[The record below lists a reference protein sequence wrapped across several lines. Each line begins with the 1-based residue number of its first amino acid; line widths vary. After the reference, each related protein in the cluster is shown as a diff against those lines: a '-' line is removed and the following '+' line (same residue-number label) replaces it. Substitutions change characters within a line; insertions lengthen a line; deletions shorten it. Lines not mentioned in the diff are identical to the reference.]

1 MIQYWKIF
9 NMDYPLISII
19 IVTRNSEK
27 NLAKTLE
34 SIKKQTYPKNKLEVL
49 IIDGGSTDKTR
60 SIAKKFGYK
69 LIDNPKI
76 GFVPG
81 KHLGYLVAKGEF
93 LMYLDSD
100 EELENPDSLKMKVL
114 AFQSDKRI
122 KAVTGNGYKNPKNFP
137 WISHYLNEFGDPFS
151 FFVYRS
157 TMNQNFFLNQMAEK
171 YPKVSENKNFVVFD
185 FSSAKELPLL
195 EFVEMGGIID
205 LNYFKKTFPQIKK
218 DPTQIAHF
226 LYLLKTKKALIAITK
241 NDPIIHYSVD
251 SFKKYLGKISW
262 RVRNN
267 IYNKDK
273 LALSG
278 FEGRNKYQSYSDK
291 FKKYLFIPYSL
302 SIIFPTLDAL
312 YLSLTR
318 KDLIFL
324 IHPFLCIY
332 TTYLI
337 VYYSLLNLLGIEPIA
352 RVYGS

>member
-1 MIQYWKIF
+1 
-9 NMDYPLISII
+9 MDNPLISIV

-27 NLAKTLE
+27 TLPKTLA
-34 SIKKQTYPKNKLEVL
+34 SIKKQRYPKEKLEVL
-49 IIDGGSTDKTR
+49 VIDGRSTDKTR
-60 SIAKKFGYK
+60 EIVKEFGFR

-81 KHLGYLVAKGEF
+81 KHLGYLISKGEF

-100 EELENPDSLKMKVL
+100 EEIENPDSLKIKIS

-122 KAVTGNGYKNPKNFP
+122 KGVTGTGYKNSVNSSI
-137 WISHYLNEFGDPFS
+137 ISHYLNELGDPFS
-151 FFVYRS
+151 YFIYRS
-157 TMNQNFFLNQMAEK
+157 TMNYNFFLQDLYCKYKKISEK
-171 YPKVSENKNFVVFD
+171 KNFMVFD
-185 FSSAKELPLL
+185 FSYTKSLPLL

-205 LNYFKKTFPQIKK
+205 LNYFKKEFPQIK
-218 DPTQIAHF
+218 DNPTLIAHF
-226 LYLLKTKKALIAITK
+226 LYLLSTKKALIAITK

-251 SFKKYLGKISW
+251 SLEKYLSKISW

-278 FEGRNKYQSYSDK
+278 FEGREQFQPISYK
-291 FKKYLFIPYSL
+291 LKRYLFIPYSL
-302 SIIFPTLDAL
+302 SIIFPLIDSI
-312 YLSLTR
+312 YLSVTR

-332 TTYLI
+332 TTFL
-337 VYYSLLNLLGIEPIA
+337 VMYYFLLNLIGIKPTA
-352 RVYGS
+352 RTYGS